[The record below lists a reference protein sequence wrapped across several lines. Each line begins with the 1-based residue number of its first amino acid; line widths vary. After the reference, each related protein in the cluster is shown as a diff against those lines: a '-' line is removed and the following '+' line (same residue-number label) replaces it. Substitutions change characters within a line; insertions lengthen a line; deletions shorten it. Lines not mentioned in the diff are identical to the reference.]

1 MTTGIILRGGN
12 ELSAASWPD
21 SSLVGAMDHPCS
33 EKSRCE
39 ELLRG
44 PPRHFAVL
52 QSELGSRKR
61 RPQIIPAEVNPNA
74 DV

>member
-33 EKSRCE
+33 ENHAVKSFCGDPQDT
-39 ELLRG
+39 LR
-44 PPRHFAVL
+44 FYKV
-52 QSELGSRKR
+52 S
-61 RPQIIPAEVNPNA
+61 
-74 DV
+74 